1 MAAVVVQAGLACCA
15 VEATAVDLVERGQ
28 ALAEINPGY
37 LGHILVVA
45 GTVTAALGP
54 TLQRAYQNLPEPRV
68 VVAFGACAISGG
80 PYWDSYSVLNGAS
93 HLIPVDIHVPGC
105 PPSPADL
112 ARALQSAAELVAT

>member
-1 MAAVVVQAGLACCA
+1 MAVAVVQAGLACCA
-15 VEATAVDLVERGQ
+15 VEATAVDLVERSQ
-28 ALAEINPGY
+28 ALADIDSRH

-45 GTVTAALGP
+45 GTVTAALGS

-80 PYWDSYSVLNGAS
+80 PYWDSYSVLGGAS

-105 PPSPADL
+105 PPSPVDL
-112 ARALQSAAELVAT
+112 ARALQSAAQLVAS